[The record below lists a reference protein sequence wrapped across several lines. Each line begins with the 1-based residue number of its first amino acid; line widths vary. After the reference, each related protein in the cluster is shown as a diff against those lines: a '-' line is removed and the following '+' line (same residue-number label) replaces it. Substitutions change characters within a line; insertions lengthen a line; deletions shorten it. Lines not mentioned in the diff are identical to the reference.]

1 MIIIKAKEYIEDNR
15 TEFVK
20 IIISLTLFCIGLL
33 IKQNISKLLIM
44 IIAYLIVG
52 FDVIFKAFNNIRKGK
67 VFDENFLMT
76 IATIGA
82 FCIGE
87 YSEAV
92 AVMLFYSIG
101 EWILDTSTFL
111 IDLHDEFWDTVYD
124 KLKGEK
130 DVLV

>member
-52 FDVIFKAFNNIRKGK
+52 FDVIFKAFNIKIFNDNK
-67 VFDENFLMT
+67 VKERL
-76 IATIGA
+76 
-82 FCIGE
+82 
-87 YSEAV
+87 Y
-92 AVMLFYSIG
+92 
-101 EWILDTSTFL
+101 
-111 IDLHDEFWDTVYD
+111 
-124 KLKGEK
+124 EK
-130 DVLV
+130 QKI